1 MSTSARLMKARDILQ
16 KAHERRYAIEQG
28 VDGMPLEL
36 REAYRAEEQAKMAYG
51 AAKAALYR
59 EEAER
64 IAATDPEYRRLYRRA
79 EAYRATLA
87 KVAGVRALV
96 RKAATEAR
104 RPTGFFGELG
114 ETGDGVYGAIRSG
127 LFWGAVGAVRE
138 VIERMSADLP
148 QQPHVFVTGGDLRHL
163 APLVSPHS
171 QFVPNMVLSGI
182 AIAAGERGASAP

>member
-1 MSTSARLMKARDILQ
+1 MSTSTRLMKARDILQ

-64 IAATDPEYRRLYRRA
+64 IAASDPEYRRLYRRA

-127 LFWGAVGAVRE
+127 LEAAIQGQLTVVNAHIHVLEGLATE
-138 VIERMSADLP
+138 AQGKAEAYLEERMAI
-148 QQPHVFVTGGDLRHL
+148 GL
-163 APLVSPHS
+163 A
-171 QFVPNMVLSGI
+171 QK
-182 AIAAGERGASAP
+182 GEVA